1 VPPAKTASSDVL
13 SKGDELE
20 ARVAQLWFWEGY
32 FARRGV
38 DLRRQFYP
46 EPLVVTDLDL
56 LAYDFSP
63 MLWRTKTIGEVKTG
77 TGKNA
82 PKPLDRIV
90 WLRGLRE
97 LVGADQAELTTSVPT
112 SARARELARSLG
124 VRVQSQEDIERRE
137 AAAGV
142 AEVANLGSHGP
153 LALLEER
160 WVHRHCARDRDLE
173 RAYWFL
179 RSEVWFLDEVTAA
192 KRTVGLYR
200 QLSDRWTPEID
211 DDDARAL
218 RWLFAEAVSVF
229 TLNTVAV
236 AAGSLVDNDTLFSAT
251 VGERLSGGV
260 VSADAMRRISADVDR
275 YIGGLLAA
283 AHAPADL
290 RVDAIGVLHPE
301 PPEWTESFLDLTRRL
316 ALSRG
321 AARSL
326 PRQIDVLVFER
337 LTRRRHVPAVAV
349 ARIDLDDSES
359 GRLIHLIGAF
369 LRSQASNVAVVD
381 KVLTT
386 PVEGSN
392 AMGKE
397 PTADDSRELPPGQAK
412 GSPPDDDKRQ
422 GTLLEYLN

>member
-1 VPPAKTASSDVL
+1 MPPAKTASSDVL
-13 SKGDELE
+13 TKGDELE

-63 MLWRTKTIGEVKTG
+63 MLRRTKTIGEVKTG

-97 LVGADQAELTTSVPT
+97 LVGADHAELTTSTPS

-124 VRVQSQEDIERRE
+124 VRVQSAEDIERRE

-153 LALLEER
+153 LALLEEK
-160 WVHRHCARDRDLE
+160 WVHSHCAHDRDLE

-179 RSEVWFLDEVTAA
+179 RSEVWFLDEVTAV
-192 KRTVGLYR
+192 KRTVGLYG
-200 QLSDRWTPEID
+200 QLSDRWTPGID

-229 TLNTVAV
+229 TLNAVAV
-236 AAGSLVDNDTLFSAT
+236 AADALVDNDKLFSAS

-283 AHAPADL
+283 ANAPAEI
-290 RVDAIGVLHPE
+290 RIQAIGALHPE
-301 PPEWTESFLDLTRRL
+301 PPEWTESFLDLTRRI

-349 ARIDLDDSES
+349 TRTGLDDSES
-359 GRLIHLIGAF
+359 GRLIRLVGAF
-369 LRSQASNVAVVD
+369 LRSQASNVAAVD
-381 KVLTT
+381 KALTT
-386 PVEGSN
+386 PIEGSN
-392 AMGKE
+392 VMVEE
-397 PTADDSRELPPGQAK
+397 PTADDNRDFPSGQVK
-412 GSPPDDDKRQ
+412 RPRPYDDNRQ
-422 GTLLEYLN
+422 GTLLEYLT